1 MTKAIMIQGTMS
13 GVGKSLLTAALC
25 RIFRQDGYAV
35 APFKSQNMA
44 LNSYITPDGLEIGRA
59 QALQAEAAGIEPS
72 AWMNPILLK
81 PTTDVGSQVIVNGRV
96 RGNMC
101 ASDYFRH
108 KTQLIPEIKK
118 AYSALS
124 KQYGI
129 IVVEGAGSPVELNLK
144 QDDIVN
150 MGLAEMLRIPVLL
163 VGNIDC
169 GGVFAQLLGTYSLL
183 EPHEQEY
190 IKGMIVNRFRGDRSL
205 FQSGVSI
212 LEQKSGKPV
221 LGVIPY
227 IAHDLEDEDSLS
239 RRLDKS
245 QNTGT
250 IDIAVIRFPKISNFS
265 DYDVFSQYQGVS
277 VRYVSKPEQLGNP
290 DFLILP
296 GTKSTIADLQWMR
309 DTALDKAIISLARRG
324 FLIFGI
330 CGGYQMLGKEISD
343 PEHTETGGTVCGLGL
358 LPTCRTVFQP
368 EKIQMRREG
377 KFLALSGFYSC
388 LSHKHFYG
396 YEVHMG
402 VTQSEQSAL
411 TDCGGHYLLNT
422 AGCYVHGIFD
432 SAEVTDALIRNL
444 YRLKGLEFSGTTVDR
459 KTHREQQL
467 DMLADIVRENLNI
480 PKIYQIMEDG
490 I

>member
-25 RIFRQDGYAV
+25 RIFRQDGYTV

-81 PTTDVGSQVIVNGRV
+81 PTTDVGSLVIVNGRV

-101 ASDYFRH
+101 ASEYFRH
-108 KTQLIPEIKK
+108 KTELIPEIKN

-124 KQYGI
+124 KQYEI

-150 MGLAEMLRIPVLL
+150 LGLAEMLRIPVLL
-163 VGNIDC
+163 AGNIDC

-190 IKGMIVNRFRGDRSL
+190 IKGLIVNRFRGDRSL

-212 LEQKSGKPV
+212 LEQKSGRPV
-221 LGVIPY
+221 LGVVPY
-227 IAHDLEDEDSLS
+227 ISHDLEDEDSLS
-239 RRLDKS
+239 DRLTKS
-245 QNTGT
+245 NKTGI

-265 DYDVFSQYQGVS
+265 DFDVFSQYQGVS
-277 VRYVSKPEQLGNP
+277 VRYVSTPEQLGNP

-296 GTKSTIADLQWMR
+296 GTKSTIADLHWMR
-309 DTALDKAIISLARRG
+309 ETALDKVIISLARRG

-330 CGGYQMLGKEISD
+330 CGGYQMLGTEISD
-343 PEHTETGGTVCGLGL
+343 PEHTETGGTVRGLGL

-368 EKIQMRREG
+368 KKTQTRTEG
-377 KFLALSGFYSC
+377 QFLELSGFYSC

-402 VTQSEQSAL
+402 VTQSEHHAL

-432 SAEVTDALIRNL
+432 SAEVSDALIRNL
-444 YRLKGLEFSGTTVDR
+444 YRLKGLEYRGTAVDR

-467 DMLADIVRENLNI
+467 DLLADIVRENLDI